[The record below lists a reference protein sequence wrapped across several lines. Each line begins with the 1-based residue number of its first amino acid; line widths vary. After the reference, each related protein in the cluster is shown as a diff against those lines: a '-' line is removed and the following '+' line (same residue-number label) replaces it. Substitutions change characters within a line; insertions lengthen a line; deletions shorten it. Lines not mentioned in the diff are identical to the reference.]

1 MTITIDSY
9 HKVNYYLYKT
19 LFEYL
24 NNCYLDVENEVDTQ
38 DFVNY
43 FIDLMNYELPTL
55 NSDTV
60 KEMAVDFAELYN
72 EQFNKGEIR

>member
-1 MTITIDSY
+1 M
-9 HKVNYYLYKT
+9 K
-19 LFEYL
+19 
-24 NNCYLDVENEVDTQ
+24 
-38 DFVNY
+38 VNY